1 MQQRWWVVETG
12 SFNWWLQP
20 QRQKISKQ
28 ILERERHVMGKQ
40 IQDVYKYLN
49 KKNVLRYECVRYEDK
64 SFAYR
69 RPNPDNE
76 GEYLW
81 NLNGIKKIPYRLPD
95 FLNKETVFIVKGE
108 KDVDNL
114 WRGGLPATC
123 NPMGAGKWRP
133 EYNKFFTGKNVV
145 IIPDDDNAGWVHAQ
159 QVAVSLYESE
169 LYKSIKIIV

>member
-1 MQQRWWVVETG
+1 MASNKDE
-12 SFNWWLQP
+12 
-20 QRQKISKQ
+20 
-28 ILERERHVMGKQ
+28 Q
-40 IQDVYKYLN
+40 IQFGQRVYESNCLACHQAGG
-49 KKNVLRYECVRYEDK
+49 V
-64 SFAYR
+64 
-69 RPNPDNE
+69 
-76 GEYLW
+76 
-81 NLNGIKKIPYRLPD
+81 GIPRAFPPLAASD

-114 WRGGLPATC
+114 WRGGLSATC